1 MPATA
6 ADVLRQLKR
15 VGTEQ
20 NAKIS
25 RRKGNGRVL
34 AGKKTPA
41 TA

>member
-1 MPATA
+1 VPATA

-15 VGTEQ
+15 LGTEQ

-25 RRKGNGRVL
+25 RRHGNGRAL